1 MSLIEKGVVPVQPY
15 GQGLASATTWRNIAD
30 MTNFL
35 AMVPTVKLFVE
46 IGANFCGLAALMVS
60 RTIVIPDFAYLGL
73 EIEAGR
79 KNANL
84 EKYMAGQPGCEI
96 IWMDCFDKAVKDV
109 VKEWI
114 DDTDGQAVVFCDG
127 TNKPKEM
134 RHYHPLLRVG
144 DYLMMH
150 DYYKDARSSG
160 NASYEDCKPLIDSG
174 QFKMA
179 TPDYWAPAAGMGMLK
194 KVKV

>member
-1 MSLIEKGVVPVQPY
+1 MSLIKKGMVPVRPL
-15 GQGLASATTWRNIAD
+15 GPASATTWRNIAD

-35 AMVPTVKLFVE
+35 SEVPTVKLFVE
-46 IGANFCGLAALMVS
+46 IGANFCGLAALLVA
-60 RTIVIPDFAYLGL
+60 RTITIPDFGYLG
-73 EIEAGR
+73 IEKETDR

-84 EKYMAGQPGCEI
+84 EKYMAGQPRCEV
-96 IWMDCFDKAVKDV
+96 IWKDCFDKAVEDE

-114 DDTDGQAVVFCDG
+114 KATKGQAVVLCDG
-127 TNKPKEM
+127 TNKLKEM

-150 DYYKDARSSG
+150 DYYKDKRSER
-160 NASYEDCKPLIDSG
+160 NPSYADCKPLIDSG

-179 TPDYWAPAAGMGMLK
+179 TPDYWAPAAGMAMLQ
-194 KVKV
+194 KVEA